1 MFIDFNLAYWPPVG
15 VKDCVMKTPGIAIIS
30 RQERLYRLFHG
41 PRELAGRWRV
51 HFKVEEIEALFKH
64 DFADAVANGL
74 ATAGAYRGR
83 EARASSLSLASSA
96 MSVAI
101 SAFSC
106 LIPSADI
113 RTSFLPYRGEPAS

>member
-1 MFIDFNLAYWPPVG
+1 VSISTEIRHFNG
-15 VKDCVMKTPGIAIIS
+15 VILHL
-30 RQERLYRLFHG
+30 RRLTRLK
-41 PRELAGRWRV
+41 L
-51 HFKVEEIEALFKH
+51 EEIEALFKH
-64 DFADAVANGL
+64 DFAAALANGL

-83 EARASSLSLASSA
+83 EARTSSLSLASSA

-113 RTSFLPYRGEPAS
+113 RTPFLP